1 MSRGTSTM
9 AEAYSPL
16 LARIEA
22 AAVSSAAP
30 FVVGL
35 SGPQGSGKSTLAQQ
49 WLQRMQTRGLSCA
62 ALSLDDFYLTRAQ
75 RRSLSERVHPLLAI
89 RGVPGTHDVRLASE
103 TLNALRATRSVA
115 LPSFD
120 KARDD
125 RRPAAQWPR
134 VAAPVQVVIFEG
146 WCVGA
151 VPQDELLLATPVN
164 ALEREHDAD
173 GRWRRYV
180 NATLARDYQPLF
192 RELDMLVLLK
202 APSFDVVFEWRRE
215 QELTRRQHD
224 SGAAGV
230 MTDEQLRWFIQH
242 YERLTR
248 HILEE
253 MPARADVVI
262 ELDERRLPVPF
273 PAQRR

>member
-1 MSRGTSTM
+1 MM
-9 AEAYSPL
+9 ADAYVSL

-22 AAVSSAAP
+22 ATASGPTP

-35 SGPQGSGKSTLAQQ
+35 SGAQGSGKSTLAQQ
-49 WLQRMQTRGLSCA
+49 WMQRMQTHGLSCVT
-62 ALSLDDFYLTRAQ
+62 LSLDDFYLTRAE
-75 RRSLSERVHPLLAI
+75 RRALSARVHPLLAT
-89 RGVPGTHDVRLASE
+89 RGVPGTHDVALALE
-103 TLNALRATRSVA
+103 TLAALAETRSVA

-125 RRPAAQWPR
+125 RRPATEWSR
-134 VAAPVQVVIFEG
+134 VRAPVQVIVFEG

-151 VPQDELLLATPVN
+151 VPQDERLLAAPLNT
-164 ALEREHDAD
+164 LEREHDAD

-180 NATLARDYQPLF
+180 NATLGREYQTLF
-192 RELDMLVLLK
+192 RKLDLLVLLK
-202 APSFDVVFEWRRE
+202 PPSFDVVFEWRRQ
-215 QELTRRQHD
+215 QELALRRHD
-224 SGAAGV
+224 STAVGV
-230 MTDEQLRWFIQH
+230 MTDDQLHGFIQH

-262 ELDERRLPVPF
+262 ELDTRRNPVPA
-273 PAQRR
+273 PASRSTAGEG